1 MKLVKLVVR
10 SIKMTKIIL
19 LHRQKPPEPHRPG
32 YLKRVGG
39 TWDPCPGSAIT
50 WTTLNRTYEYAKRI
64 ILRRME
70 ELGMLDVPGPGNYGL
85 KVFGVLGKGGAF
97 LLPDINGVNIAS
109 KDIILWR
116 NHHVIREDLETR
128 VSVGRT

>member
-1 MKLVKLVVR
+1 
-10 SIKMTKIIL
+10 
-19 LHRQKPPEPHRPG
+19 
-32 YLKRVGG
+32 
-39 TWDPCPGSAIT
+39 
-50 WTTLNRTYEYAKRI
+50 
-64 ILRRME
+64 ME